1 MKHALALLLAAFSLI
16 VVGQVPDYVPND
28 GLVGWWPLD
37 GNGENAVTDG
47 LDFELTNVIGSNGY
61 DGGPGAAISFNGE
74 SSMGQIHENVGLA
87 GEFSLSIWIRS
98 DLGIVNYNPL
108 FHIGDAQTC
117 ENEASQLEAY
127 VGNGGLTVVTNR
139 TSPQSSDHYFN
150 AFSYNTWTHLGLRL
164 SDGVMTMFL
173 DGEPFE
179 TWPFE
184 ALNEAS
190 FDSFLGFGQWLDS
203 QCVTSYYEGEMD
215 NLGLWNRALS
225 DLEMAVVQAAGSL
238 GCTDLTACNYDA
250 AAAADDGSCLFLPE
264 ASLASLVQLSNS
276 SELEVVV
283 PPGLSSW
290 HWTDGDSNAVR
301 TIQPLQTYVLEGTV
315 GNLPQLGD
323 ELEGGLV
330 FAIDTLAET
339 AYIATSEAIG
349 SGSEWGCKFTTT
361 GATASD
367 FGAGWSNTELILNAC
382 GEENCAARVASAL
395 GTGWH
400 LPSRDELEAIRTTLF
415 DTDLAFYFTD
425 NTYNW
430 YWSSTE
436 CSSNSTA
443 ATSIHFLDGFVA
455 ACNNKDSNPGGVI
468 AINKIERSFC
478 AYADTLRIEIQ
489 GEPLCGEGTIWD
501 ESTEECVVANPADT
515 NLDGCVQL
523 NDLLDVLSAYGD
535 CGAEEAPWACG
546 DPLSY
551 QGYDYATVQIG
562 DQCWFA
568 ENLRSE
574 AYSNGDTVLA
584 NLSDEAWSTTSLGA
598 AAVWGQGSAFCTGE
612 NCDISPS
619 DAVDAFGRLYNWYAI
634 ADERGL
640 CPYQWKVPTD
650 SDWGSLELQ
659 IGLDSSLL
667 LSPGWRGNVGAIL
680 KSDEGWNGSNLVGL
694 NLLPT
699 GDRAQ
704 NGRFNDNGTQTH
716 FWTTSEDGV
725 LIRRSLV
732 SWYEGIERDN
742 DARARRGMPVR
753 CLQSVE

>member
-1 MKHALALLLAAFSLI
+1 MKRLMALTLSAFSVLSYAQI
-16 VVGQVPDYVPND
+16 PDYVPTD
-28 GLVGWWPLD
+28 GLVAWYPLD
-37 GNGENAVTDG
+37 GDANDVGPNQFVGQLSGTTAYEGHLGN
-47 LDFELTNVIGSNGY
+47 
-61 DGGPGAAISFNGE
+61 DGGSFWFDG
-74 SSMGQIHENVGLA
+74 
-87 GEFSLSIWIRS
+87 
-98 DLGIVNYNPL
+98 
-108 FHIGDAQTC
+108 
-117 ENEASQLEAY
+117 
-127 VGNGGLTVVTNR
+127 
-139 TSPQSSDHYFN
+139 N
-150 AFSYNTWTHLGLRL
+150 AFVHSPFSTLSTEQGATYTAWVQRANRPGIGYIVSYGNALGSGQSFCLAEGGGDYGLFATAIGWTFDAKSGQFLPLNDWTFVATTILNNEVSIYMNNQVVYNGTIEQPTLQLNGDLRI
-164 SDGVMTMFL
+164 GVN
-173 DGEPFE
+173 P
-179 TWPFE
+179 
-184 ALNEAS
+184 S
-190 FDSFLGFGQWLDS
+190 GQDEYWVGAIDD
-203 QCVTSYYEGEMD
+203 VGV
-215 NLGLWNRALS
+215 WNRVLS
-225 DLEMAVVQAAGSL
+225 AEEIQEVYIGTPPLE
-238 GCTDLTACNYDA
+238 GCTDESACNYDA

-443 ATSIHFLDGFVA
+443 ATSIHFLDGFVL

-501 ESTEECVVANPADT
+501 ESTEECVVSNPADT

-535 CGAEEAPWACG
+535 CGVEEAPWACG

-568 ENLRSE
+568 ENLRADE
-574 AYSNGDTVLA
+574 FSNGNEVPLGSAIPFGNNVANIDAYGLMYDGTVVIDEGA
-584 NLSDEAWSTTSLGA
+584 ICPAGWMVSSLSDWQELISFVAANGYSSNESKALRSIDGWSEHGA
-598 AAVWGQGSAFCTGE
+598 GW
-612 NCDISPS
+612 
-619 DAVDAFGRLYNWYAI
+619 DAFGFNGKPGGFHYNPTH
-634 ADERGL
+634 
-640 CPYQWKVPTD
+640 PY
-650 SDWGSLELQ
+650 WGEFAHSTVS
-659 IGLDSSLL
+659 GY
-667 LSPGWRGNVGAIL
+667 W
-680 KSDEGWNGSNLVGL
+680 
-694 NLLPT
+694 
-699 GDRAQ
+699 
-704 NGRFNDNGTQTH
+704 
-716 FWTTSEDGV
+716 WTTTPSGPENLHAVTLQGNYIEPSYPTTNGMS
-725 LIRRSLV
+725 IRC
-732 SWYEGIERDN
+732 IK
-742 DARARRGMPVR
+742 DA
-753 CLQSVE
+753 E